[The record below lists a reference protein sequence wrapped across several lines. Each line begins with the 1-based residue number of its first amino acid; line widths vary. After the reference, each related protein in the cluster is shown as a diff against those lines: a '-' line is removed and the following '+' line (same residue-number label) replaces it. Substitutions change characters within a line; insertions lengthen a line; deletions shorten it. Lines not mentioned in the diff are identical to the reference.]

1 MSAHSHPQPCCST
14 DKRLEST
21 AAHSMV
27 CTASAWNGLGLCSSR
42 KIGEGRERGMEGGR
56 KGSRQ
61 RRRVVKQLK
70 MRCCPR
76 GECSPFRCSS
86 CRHATTHCELYFEA
100 GVLLVHEGQ
109 DKLFCALHANSP
121 QQGSGS
127 VLLSCPVCP
136 VQSVPVSMHCTAL
149 REDVAARLAPI
160 CFCVSRRSDSTAVLC
175 N

>member
-21 AAHSMV
+21 AAHSMA

-61 RRRVVKQLK
+61 RRRVVEQLK
-70 MRCCPR
+70 MRCCSR

-86 CRHATTHCELYFEA
+86 CRHVTTHCELYFEA

-136 VQSVPVSMHCTAL
+136 CVHALHSSQGRCSSKTCSHLLLCVTSVRQHSCFVQLNQV
-149 REDVAARLAPI
+149 
-160 CFCVSRRSDSTAVLC
+160 
-175 N
+175 